1 MTEKCIEIPKVDFF
15 LLNHAYITSSEN
27 MPKEPVYGM
36 KINKY

>member
-1 MTEKCIEIPKVDFF
+1 MTEKCMEFPKVDF

-27 MPKEPVYGM
+27 MSKEPVYGM